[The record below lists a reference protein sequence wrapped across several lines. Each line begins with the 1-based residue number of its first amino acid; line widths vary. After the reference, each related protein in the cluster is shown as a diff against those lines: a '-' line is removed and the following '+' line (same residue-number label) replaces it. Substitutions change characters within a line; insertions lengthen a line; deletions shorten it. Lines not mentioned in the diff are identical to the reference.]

1 MNSRLFFRKANLNF
15 LDYQARHGKI
25 EELLRREREGLDAI
39 MQERAREAAEIE
51 QSIEQLRDNPAER
64 ERRRAQQQK
73 KHAELRS
80 YLEQQV

>member
-1 MNSRLFFRKANLNF
+1 M
-15 LDYQARHGKI
+15 
-25 EELLRREREGLDAI
+25 LRREREGLDAI

-51 QSIEQLRDNPAER
+51 ESIEQLRDNPAER

-80 YLEQQV
+80 FLEQQVVNFSILTKACISIKF